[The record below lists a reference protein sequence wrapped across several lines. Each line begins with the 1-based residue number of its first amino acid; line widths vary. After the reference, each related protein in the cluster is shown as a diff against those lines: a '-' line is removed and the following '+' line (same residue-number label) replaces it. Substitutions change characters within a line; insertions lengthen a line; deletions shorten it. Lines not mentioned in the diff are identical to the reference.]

1 MADKN
6 EERNVINK
14 YQDVSTNR
22 RKRVTWE
29 SMLAQQRG
37 GFARDVGN
45 FRDLKIKL
53 SNQKSESR
61 NGLQK

>member
-22 RKRVTWE
+22 RKGETWE
-29 SMLAQQRG
+29 SMLAQKRG
-37 GFARDVGN
+37 RFAHDIGN
-45 FRDLKIKL
+45 LRDLKIKL

-61 NGLQK
+61 NCLLK

>member
-14 YQDVSTNR
+14 YQDVNTNR
-22 RKRVTWE
+22 RKWETWE

-37 GFARDVGN
+37 GFAHDVGN

-53 SNQKSESR
+53 SDQKSESR
-61 NGLQK
+61 NCLLK